1 MFDINE
7 MSKAAFEPVM
17 FTPLQ
22 KAQKDGYINITGAEG
37 KKKIEYITSEKH
49 MENYEDPEE
58 KVRAEFFAELI
69 YKYEYPVNRI
79 KVEVVVPDRLPT
91 DRADIV
97 VFSDDDCKRP
107 YAILYDAKP
116 RRQRK
121 PPIEYSRIP
130 LNFTIIYSPIRV
142 SSK

>member
-49 MENYEDPEE
+49 MTSCQGL
-58 KVRAEFFAELI
+58 KEFI
-69 YKYEYPVNRI
+69 
-79 KVEVVVPDRLPT
+79 
-91 DRADIV
+91 
-97 VFSDDDCKRP
+97 
-107 YAILYDAKP
+107 
-116 RRQRK
+116 
-121 PPIEYSRIP
+121 
-130 LNFTIIYSPIRV
+130 
-142 SSK
+142 